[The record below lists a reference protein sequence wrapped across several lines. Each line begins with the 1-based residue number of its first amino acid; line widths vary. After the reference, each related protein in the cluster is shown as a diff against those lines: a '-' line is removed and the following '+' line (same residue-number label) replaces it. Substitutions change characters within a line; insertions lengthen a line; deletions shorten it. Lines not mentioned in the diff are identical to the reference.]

1 MKGFCVC
8 LWELYCINDIFL
20 YYLFLFWDSTVAQA
34 GLELLIFC
42 LYLPSGS
49 MAGMGHQWL
58 STHGQC
64 QTPSEKTLSN
74 PDLALWQMKF
84 FPLISFTFT
93 CVGVT
98 SLFVKLSQSQWEKGV
113 QYHLSQSIWILLTI
127 LVKSWREDCVWD
139 YSQWLL
145 QGPGSSVSLGCH
157 RTGMLRC

>member
-1 MKGFCVC
+1 
-8 LWELYCINDIFL
+8 
-20 YYLFLFWDSTVAQA
+20 
-34 GLELLIFC
+34 
-42 LYLPSGS
+42 

-98 SLFVKLSQSQWEKGV
+98 SLFVKLSQSQWEKG
-113 QYHLSQSIWILLTI
+113 SPISF
-127 LVKSWREDCVWD
+127 KSVNLNSVDNFGEKLEGRLCVG
-139 YSQWLL
+139 L
-145 QGPGSSVSLGCH
+145 
-157 RTGMLRC
+157 